1 MNFNILP
8 ADIAA
13 NCNTKIVTDLSC
25 RNLHAVTVRTVDDRD
40 YYAQRSG
47 AMAAVLDSGR
57 IYITLPTIGN
67 VTGSI
72 RQYTYVICF
81 EIFWESAV
89 GGRSVVVVKNV
100 GGDQADPTFLN
111 VFEIFKDMLQTRLV
125 EDFVDLTV

>member
-67 VTGSI
+67 LTGPI
-72 RQYTYVICF
+72 IQYTYVISF
-81 EIFWESAV
+81 EIFWENRV
-89 GGRSVVVVKNV
+89 
-100 GGDQADPTFLN
+100 FLTPS
-111 VFEIFKDMLQTRLV
+111 EKWPKTRPRN
-125 EDFVDLTV
+125 ESKIHTSE